1 MTQEVNID
9 LTYVINF
16 SPAIHAQPPL
26 IQILVLLI
34 TDALTTLFS
43 TKSAENIAFSV
54 DSTPRPLHSRR
65 HALPQLARSTGSRAS
80 SSAKITSEGATAT
93 EPIGFAHSGPA
104 KFL

>member
-16 SPAIHAQPPL
+16 SPAIHAHPPL
-26 IQILVLLI
+26 IQLLVLII
-34 TDALTTLFS
+34 TDALTMLFS
-43 TKSAENIAFSV
+43 TKSVENIAYYGRFGGSAA
-54 DSTPRPLHSRR
+54 PLLQTRTAS
-65 HALPQLARSTGSRAS
+65 AGRSTGSRAS

-93 EPIGFAHSGPA
+93 EPIGFAHGGPA